1 MKQIHPVALFRLT
14 VLGPLA
20 SRDGF
25 SSGELKRIIKD
36 LSEKTYAIPNSK
48 RAYLSEASIE
58 RWYYSWKKG
67 GIDSLAPLLRKDSGQ
82 SQLSFEIQQAIL
94 SAKRDKP
101 SRSINQLI
109 RLLEMN
115 HVVGKGQLSRSSV
128 YRVLKYNTL
137 SARIVKTPETI
148 ERRSFVAEH
157 CGQIWQGDVLHGP
170 KVTIQGKYQKTYLVS
185 FMDDASRLVVH
196 SEFRL
201 GETALDIQVVL
212 KQALLKR
219 GIPNRIILDNGSA
232 YRSGDL
238 QAICA
243 RLQIRLVFCRPYSPQ
258 GKGKLE
264 RWHSRLRSE
273 FLDELD
279 LQKIS
284 GLSDLNARLWAYL
297 DQIYHVTAHEGLGN
311 HLTPIER
318 WRNDLVHIRQLGTW
332 AMQID
337 EMFYHREQ
345 RKVRKDGCVSING
358 QWFEV
363 PYELTGEKVLV
374 IFDPE
379 TNEAKWVESL
389 EGKRLGQAVLL
400 DKMHNTHRKRQRPM
414 QASAATTPSALTP
427 NAVELAYAQQQASLL
442 IKPLQEK

>member
-20 SRDGF
+20 SRDRF
-25 SSGELKRIIKD
+25 SSGELKIIIKD
-36 LSEKTYAIPNSK
+36 LAEKTYAIPNSK
-48 RAYLSEASIE
+48 RVYLSETSIE
-58 RWYYSWKKG
+58 RWYYAWKKG
-67 GIDSLAPLLRKDSGQ
+67 GIDALAPLSRKDNGQ
-82 SQLSFEIQQAIL
+82 SQLSSAIQEAIL
-94 SAKRDKP
+94 NAKRDKP

-115 HVVGKGQLSRSSV
+115 LTVGKGQLSRSSV
-128 YRVLKYNTL
+128 YRVLKYNKLT
-137 SARIVKTPETI
+137 ARIVQTPETI

-170 KVTIQGKYQKTYLVS
+170 KVVIKGQYQKTYLVS
-185 FMDDASRLVVH
+185 FMDDASRLIVH

-201 GETALDIQVVL
+201 SETALDIQSVL

-243 RLQIRLVFCRPYSPQ
+243 RIQIRLVFCRPYAPQ

-264 RWHSRLRSE
+264 RWHSRIRSE

-284 GLSDLNARLWAYL
+284 SLSDLNARLWAYL
-297 DQIYHVTAHEGLGN
+297 DQIYHITAHEGLEN

-318 WRNDLVHIRQLGTW
+318 WRNDLVHVRQLGTW
-332 AMQID
+332 ATQID

-345 RKVRKDGCVSING
+345 RQVRKDGCVSING

-374 IFDPE
+374 VFDPE

-400 DKMHNTHRKRQRPM
+400 DKMRNTNRKRQRPT
-414 QASAATTPSALTP
+414 QSSTTTQPYALTP
-427 NAVELAYAQQQASLL
+427 NTVELAYALQQASLL
-442 IKPLQEK
+442 VQPSQEK

>member
-1 MKQIHPVALFRLT
+1 MKQIHPEALFRLT

-109 RLLEMN
+109 RLLEMI
-115 HVVGKGQLSRSSV
+115 HVFGKGQLSRSSV

-137 SARIVKTPETI
+137 SARVIQTPETI

-232 YRSGDL
+232 YSSGDL
-238 QAICA
+238 QAIYA

-279 LQKIS
+279 LQIINGS
-284 GLSDLNARLWAYL
+284 SDLNARLWAYL

-332 AMQID
+332 ATQID